1 MADFDF
7 DAAVR
12 WARFD
17 PERTL
22 ARRSDANL
30 PFLAEEPEAGSEVL
44 LDTCVYID
52 SLQGRA
58 PEALL
63 ALLDIRKTNHS
74 TVAIQELMHTIGV
87 LDPGHPQTKAVIRQ
101 IGIVLRAMRPH
112 RIFTPDADLLGRA
125 ALLSGML
132 CRLQGYDKDARLRA
146 LQDCTLFLQSIKLG
160 LTVVTGNIKDFDYL
174 LQLIP
179 SGRVLFYRKRG

>member
-12 WARFD
+12 WGRFD
-17 PERTL
+17 PQRSL
-22 ARRSDANL
+22 ARRKDTEL
-30 PFLAEEPEAGSEVL
+30 PFISEEAEGGSEIL

-52 SLQGRA
+52 RLQGRA
-58 PEALL
+58 PEALR
-63 ALLDIRKTNHS
+63 ALMDVRRTNHS

-87 LDPGHPQTKAVIRQ
+87 LDPNHPQTKTAIRQ
-101 IGIVLRAMRPH
+101 IRTVLQAMRPH
-112 RIFTPDADLLGRA
+112 RVFAPDPDLLGRA

-146 LQDCTLFLQSIKLG
+146 LQDCILFLQSSKLG
-160 LTVVTGNIKDFDYL
+160 LTLVTGNIKDFDSL

-179 SGRVLFYRKRG
+179 SGRVLFYRKQG